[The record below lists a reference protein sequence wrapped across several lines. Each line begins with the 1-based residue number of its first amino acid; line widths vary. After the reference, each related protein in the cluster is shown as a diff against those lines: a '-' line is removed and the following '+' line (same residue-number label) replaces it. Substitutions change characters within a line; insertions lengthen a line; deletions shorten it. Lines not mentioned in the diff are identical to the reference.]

1 MLQTDMI
8 ETFLFLLFN
17 SLYIVGLRLAFDE
30 GMIFESLNDK
40 GEELL
45 GKMWMPIAGCVT
57 CMASVH
63 SWPYLVFVLDW
74 TNWKMALVEAVLYIC
89 ALATVNTIIQKKLIN
104 DSY

>member
-1 MLQTDMI
+1 MM
-8 ETFLFLLFN
+8 ETIIFLILN
-17 SLYIVGLRLAFDE
+17 SLYINGFRLAFED

-63 SWPYLVFVLDW
+63 SWPYLISCIDW
-74 TNWKMALVEAVLYIC
+74 TNIGPALVHAVLYIC
-89 ALATVNTIIQKKLIN
+89 ALAAVNTIIYKKLI
-104 DSY
+104 DDGY